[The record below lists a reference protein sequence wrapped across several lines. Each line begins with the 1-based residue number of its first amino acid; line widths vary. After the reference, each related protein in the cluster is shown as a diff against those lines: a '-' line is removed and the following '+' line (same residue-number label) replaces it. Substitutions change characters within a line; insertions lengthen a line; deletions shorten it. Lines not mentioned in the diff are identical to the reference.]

1 MAQLEKQ
8 IKASQKFL
16 CGLLGLP
23 NFGTVRERQLS
34 QILVV
39 LEKSPA
45 SGTEKAG
52 EILDLLDS
60 RIWGDQI
67 LGELKEKIAAKTD
80 DGIKER
86 RGMQNFTRLHE
97 FMPSAVWT
105 QLQTTS
111 SVDKRVEAIT
121 RFAASLGLRCPSE
134 GTLALLLTLSVCLF
148 WQRSC
153 SEQEKYDLLQR
164 FKPKI
169 KKWLQ
174 QEPEPTVYML
184 ELPGTW
190 QDFSVALKEKLFP
203 AGKEPHVPEG
213 LDLSEVEQIVRT
225 FPLRKTKTSDFNTTN
240 QPQTHLQE
248 MSGMNN
254 MMALG
259 SFMAGF
265 MQRPEGR
272 GDVQVTT
279 AFQAQRQS
287 SGSGL
292 QLYTCQARGLRVV
305 RMRLALRPAGHSQW
319 QPAGNNPFLQTQMPA
334 GSQAP
339 LRRWT
344 PAGTHPFLQKQ
355 MPAGSNAPPR
365 WWTRTR
371 LRWLRPRNRPRTC
384 FHAERKRAKVATIQ
398 EQLVSLQEGLRAET
412 QDGDPKVQKK
422 PGMKRPAAAKAK
434 AKGTP
439 DAKPSAEVFKRPS
452 AASGKKN
459 WPQSTCC
466 ISMLVERRATE
477 AVVGTNS
484 EQTESSVQGWLYYLP
499 FPSGLLQLML
509 AQERI
514 PTLERDW
521 AFGQS
526 AGKKGVSFRF
536 VTVCGKVS
544 LCVTFFFV
552 RLIHV
557 PSATFSFQGHGVCW
571 VPDRLSCKG
580 WRLGLAWIRIFKN
593 ILKWHIVYQNNIL
606 ILIASPI
613 IYCPFPCQVLWCR
626 SALLETFRRPR
637 TKVATKKWWWKS
649 QSRWSQ
655 SRSCQE
661 TQLLLRNPLA
671 TNPPKSVRARRRA
684 RVGNCG
690 AGPRTAAQKRD
701 ARAGHCLRAG
711 TRTACGQGQAPT

>member
-134 GTLALLLTLSVCLF
+134 GTLALLLTLSLCLF

-225 FPLRKTKTSDFNTTN
+225 FPLRKN
-240 QPQTHLQE
+240 QDIRFQHNQSATDTLARDVWNEQHD
-248 MSGMNN
+248 G
-254 MMALG
+254 LG
-259 SFMAGF
+259 KFH
-265 MQRPEGR
+265 GR
-272 GDVQVTT
+272 
-279 AFQAQRQS
+279 
-287 SGSGL
+287 
-292 QLYTCQARGLRVV
+292 
-305 RMRLALRPAGHSQW
+305 
-319 QPAGNNPFLQTQMPA
+319 
-334 GSQAP
+334 
-339 LRRWT
+339 
-344 PAGTHPFLQKQ
+344 
-355 MPAGSNAPPR
+355 
-365 WWTRTR
+365 
-371 LRWLRPRNRPRTC
+371 
-384 FHAERKRAKVATIQ
+384 FHAASWGTGWCA
-398 EQLVSLQEGLRAET
+398 SHHGFSS
-412 QDGDPKVQKK
+412 
-422 PGMKRPAAAKAK
+422 AAA
-434 AKGTP
+434 
-439 DAKPSAEVFKRPS
+439 V
-452 AASGKKN
+452 
-459 WPQSTCC
+459 
-466 ISMLVERRATE
+466 
-477 AVVGTNS
+477 
-484 EQTESSVQGWLYYLP
+484 
-499 FPSGLLQLML
+499 
-509 AQERI
+509 
-514 PTLERDW
+514 
-521 AFGQS
+521 
-526 AGKKGVSFRF
+526 
-536 VTVCGKVS
+536 
-544 LCVTFFFV
+544 
-552 RLIHV
+552 
-557 PSATFSFQGHGVCW
+557 
-571 VPDRLSCKG
+571 
-580 WRLGLAWIRIFKN
+580 
-593 ILKWHIVYQNNIL
+593 
-606 ILIASPI
+606 
-613 IYCPFPCQVLWCR
+613 
-626 SALLETFRRPR
+626 
-637 TKVATKKWWWKS
+637 
-649 QSRWSQ
+649 
-655 SRSCQE
+655 
-661 TQLLLRNPLA
+661 
-671 TNPPKSVRARRRA
+671 
-684 RVGNCG
+684 
-690 AGPRTAAQKRD
+690 
-701 ARAGHCLRAG
+701 
-711 TRTACGQGQAPT
+711 

>member
-213 LDLSEVEQIVRT
+213 LDLSEVEQIVRA
-225 FPLRKTKTSDFNTTN
+225 FPLRKTKTSDFNITN
-240 QPQTHLQE
+240 QPQTHLPE

-292 QLYTCQARGLRVV
+292 QLCLPSTRPEGRADAIGVEACGLPSVAACGHPSVSVRADACGQPGAAAAVDACGHPSVSAKADACGQQRTAEVLDADQVALTAATQQAQDML
-305 RMRLALRPAGHSQW
+305 P
-319 QPAGNNPFLQTQMPA
+319 
-334 GSQAP
+334 
-339 LRRWT
+339 
-344 PAGTHPFLQKQ
+344 
-355 MPAGSNAPPR
+355 
-365 WWTRTR
+365 
-371 LRWLRPRNRPRTC
+371 
-384 FHAERKRAKVATIQ
+384 ERKRAKVATIQ

-452 AASGKKN
+452 AASGKQTGHKA
-459 WPQSTCC
+459 PAASACL
-466 ISMLVERRATE
+466 SKE
-477 AVVGTNS
+477 
-484 EQTESSVQGWLYYLP
+484 EQRK
-499 FPSGLLQLML
+499 LLL
-509 AQERI
+509 AQI
-514 PTLERDW
+514 PSKLKARYKDGCATCR
-521 AFGQS
+521 
-526 AGKKGVSFRF
+526 FRPG
-536 VTVCGKVS
+536 CCNSCWRKRG
-544 LCVTFFFV
+544 
-552 RLIHV
+552 
-557 PSATFSFQGHGVCW
+557 FQ
-571 VPDRLSCKG
+571 L
-580 WRLGLAWIRIFKN
+580 
-593 ILKWHIVYQNNIL
+593 
-606 ILIASPI
+606 
-613 IYCPFPCQVLWCR
+613 
-626 SALLETFRRPR
+626 
-637 TKVATKKWWWKS
+637 
-649 QSRWSQ
+649 
-655 SRSCQE
+655 
-661 TQLLLRNPLA
+661 
-671 TNPPKSVRARRRA
+671 
-684 RVGNCG
+684 
-690 AGPRTAAQKRD
+690 
-701 ARAGHCLRAG
+701 
-711 TRTACGQGQAPT
+711 